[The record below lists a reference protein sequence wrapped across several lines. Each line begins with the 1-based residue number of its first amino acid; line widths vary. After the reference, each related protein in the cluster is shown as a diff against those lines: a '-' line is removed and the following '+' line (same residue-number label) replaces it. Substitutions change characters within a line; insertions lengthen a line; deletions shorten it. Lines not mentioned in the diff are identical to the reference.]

1 MRSLPIPKIPFST
14 LLAILAIAVSA
25 IAQNSSEAAVDA
37 FVKAEMEQKKIPGVS
52 IAVIRDG
59 KPWLV
64 KGYGLAN
71 IEHNVPVKPETIF
84 QSGSVGKQF
93 TAFAIMLLVDEGK
106 IRLDDKIGK
115 FLGDVPAAWEKVT
128 IRHLLTHTGG
138 FTDYPSN
145 FDFRKDY
152 TEDDFL
158 KIVKETPLAFV
169 PGEKWQYSNF
179 GFLTLGII
187 IRKVTG
193 KFYGDILQ
201 ERVFK
206 PLGMTTARVISE
218 SDIIPNRAAGYVL
231 KSGAVKNQEW
241 VSPSLNTTADGALYF
256 SVLDM
261 IRWEEAL
268 AGRKL
273 LSKSA
278 YDQMWTPVKLN
289 DGREQRY
296 GFGWTLRT
304 VNGMKVIEHGGSW
317 QGFKSMI
324 ARYPD
329 RGITVIALANS
340 ENANPA
346 RLANGIAE
354 IVDPTVK
361 PKPVKDPEPER
372 TAGYRKLIEDIL
384 AGKADEKRFS
394 PRLYRLITDPSDRLI
409 TYLKTIGPIRKF
421 EFLERTDV
429 GEGTL
434 FRYAMEFESFTV
446 KLEIVESKDG
456 IIGHLEL
463 QPE

>member
-1 MRSLPIPKIPFST
+1 MKLKGLVLFFLIVGVTSF
-14 LLAILAIAVSA
+14 A
-25 IAQNSSEAAVDA
+25 AQAQATEEAAVDA
-37 FVKAEMEQKKIPGVS
+37 FVKAEMERKKIPGVS
-52 IAVIRDG
+52 VAVIKDG
-59 KPWLV
+59 KPLVV

-106 IRLDDKIGK
+106 IGLDDKIGK
-115 FLGDVPAAWEKVT
+115 YLGDVPESWANVT

-138 FTDYPSN
+138 FTDYSRG

-152 TEDDFL
+152 TEDDLL
-158 KIVKETPLAFV
+158 KIIKETPLAFA

-179 GFLTLGII
+179 GYVTLGII

-193 KFYGDILQ
+193 KFYGDFLT

-231 KSGAVKNQEW
+231 RNGEVKNQEW
-241 VSPSLNTTADGALYF
+241 VSPVLNTTADGALYF
-256 SVLDM
+256 SILDM

-273 LSKSA
+273 LSKAA
-278 YDQMWTPVKLN
+278 YEQMWTPVKLN

-296 GFGWTLRT
+296 GFGWALRD
-304 VNGMKVIEHGGSW
+304 VNGFKVIEHGGAW
-317 QGFKSMI
+317 QGFKSFI

-329 RGITVIALANS
+329 RGLTVIALANS

-346 RLANGIAE
+346 RLGNGIAE
-354 IVDPTVK
+354 AVDLAVK
-361 PKPVKDPEPER
+361 PKPMVDPEPER
-372 TAGYRKLIEDIL
+372 TAGFRKVIEDML
-384 AGKADEKRFS
+384 AGKPDEKRFS
-394 PRLYRLITDPSDRLI
+394 PRLYRALSDPNDRLI
-409 TYLKTIGPIRKF
+409 AYLNTIGPILKF
-421 EFLERTDV
+421 ELLERTDI
-429 GEGTL
+429 GEAVL
-434 FRYAMEFESFTV
+434 YKYAVEFESMNV
-446 KLEIVESKDG
+446 IVEIGEDKKG
-456 IIGHLEL
+456 IIGYLEL